1 MAIANSRRNV
11 DLKQTEIFRLMAL
24 QNRVKLIESKMFTID
39 VENKNNVKQSF
50 TKFQNVL
57 KATIQNEKEYKI
69 KRVNL

>member
-1 MAIANSRRNV
+1 
-11 DLKQTEIFRLMAL
+11 MAL

-57 KATIQNEKEYKI
+57 KATIQNEKE
-69 KRVNL
+69 